1 MSQFDA
7 KAAEWESDPKRRA
20 MAQKAA
26 AAITEAI
33 PLTPETTALE
43 VGCGTGMV
51 ASLLAGQVAAITAV
65 DTSEGMLSVLRE
77 KITRGQIANI
87 IPIFADLSREKAV
100 TGPFDLIYSI
110 MTFHHIQDIPSL
122 LAYFYELLNPGG
134 HILIV
139 DLDAEDGSFHG
150 PETQIEHTGFDRQT
164 LKDML
169 TAAGFANTADRTA
182 LTIPRET
189 AAGPR
194 EFPVFLITA
203 KK

>member
-7 KAAEWESDPKRRA
+7 KAAEWESDPKRIA

-26 AAITEAI
+26 AAIAEAI
-33 PLTPETTALE
+33 PLTPEMTALE

-65 DTSEGMLSVLRE
+65 DTSEGMLNVLRE
-77 KITRGQIANI
+77 KIARGQIANI
-87 IPIFADLSREKAV
+87 APVFADLSREKAV

-110 MTFHHIQDIPSL
+110 MTFHHIKDIPPL
-122 LAYFYELLNPGG
+122 LAYFHDLLNPGG
-134 HILIV
+134 RILIV

-150 PETQIEHTGFDRQT
+150 PETHIEHTGFDRRA

-169 TAAGFANTADRTA
+169 TAAGFIDAAGRTA

-189 AAGPR
+189 ETGPR
-194 EFPVFLITA
+194 EFPVFLMTA